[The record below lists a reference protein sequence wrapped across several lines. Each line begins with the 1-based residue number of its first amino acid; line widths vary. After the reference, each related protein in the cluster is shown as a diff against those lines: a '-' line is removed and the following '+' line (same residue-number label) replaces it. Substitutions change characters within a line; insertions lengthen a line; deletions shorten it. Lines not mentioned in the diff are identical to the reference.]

1 MGGCSKTLRF
11 VITIIT
17 WWVGV
22 TKKWNCPLLFVT
34 NLWCS
39 HFFLQKRNFS
49 TSQARK
55 KSCLFFKQKACWF
68 WTIVKQKNASL
79 FCTTVLL
86 SWQKE
91 KKTSD
96 LVCLFFAF
104 FILESWK
111 KKQLCLKRQVFSVC
125 FFWPW
130 ANFALNKISRVL
142 SFKSKLCK
150 ERLCFSFPFFV
161 SQTTTRSV

>member
-1 MGGCSKTLRF
+1 MGGCSKTLKF

-17 WWVGV
+17 WWLGV

-55 KSCLFFKQKACWF
+55 KSCLFFKPKACWF

-91 KKTSD
+91 KKLLTSFVYFLLPSFWYFEKD
-96 LVCLFFAF
+96 KT
-104 FILESWK
+104 K
-111 KKQLCLKRQVFSVC
+111 KLCFLCFVFGHRQSL
-125 FFWPW
+125 PGTKW
-130 ANFALNKISRVL
+130 AEFCHLSL
-142 SFKSKLCK
+142 SFVKKA
-150 ERLCFSFPFFV
+150 FV
-161 SQTTTRSV
+161 FLFLFVNQTS